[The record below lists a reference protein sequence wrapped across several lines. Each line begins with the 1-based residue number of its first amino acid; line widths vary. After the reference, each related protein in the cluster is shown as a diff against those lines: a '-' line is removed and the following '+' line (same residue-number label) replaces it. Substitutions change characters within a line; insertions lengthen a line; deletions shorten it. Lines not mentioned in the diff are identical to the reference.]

1 MNQELEKL
9 IDIAI
14 VGGNISEGKKDFLVK
29 KATELG
35 VDLAELEM
43 VINAKLFQKNQNF
56 EQSQSKIFSE
66 KIGKIEKCTVC
77 NAIVNPL
84 ELKCNACGNEIKRN
98 LSNQNLIEFLN
109 KINALSSSKKNE
121 TSEKVELITH
131 YPVSNNKEDLFEFL
145 TICIPQIEKI
155 GRLQYKYEK
164 KINTAWLLKSRQ
176 LLIKAKGLF
185 KDDLE
190 FIEKINEHEI
200 KVEKRI
206 KAIKRHSIIQT
217 ILIVLIFIVVAFLS
231 FKYAPK
237 YFEKK
242 SSYDLFVDS
251 VNSLYGGKFNEFK
264 KSSNY
269 QSFNIMLKDIYCSNY
284 YDKTLKARIEE
295 FNNSCKTGSDIKFF
309 GLALSQNLDYNSERE
324 IADKYIDTTL
334 ALNPNFAFAYNFR
347 GEMLYEI
354 AHYNVYHDLNKS
366 KIAADSAFNYFNKAI
381 SLQQDCWKFY
391 FNRARVYAIRKSP
404 SDALNDIMTA
414 LKLKPDDIELLFYR
428 AMYLVALDGSGRDWC
443 SDFNDLKKHKDFEL
457 LYEEHWGELDKV
469 FEVCSDKKSYYFSY
483 DF

>member
-98 LSNQNLIEFLN
+98 LSNQKLIEFLN

-145 TICIPQIEKI
+145 TICIPQIEKVEI
-155 GRLQYKYEK
+155 IQNKYEK

-269 QSFNIMLKDIYCSNY
+269 QSFNIKLKDIYCSNY
-284 YDKTLKARIEE
+284 YDNTLKARIEE
-295 FNNSCKTGSDIKFF
+295 FNNSCTDASDIKFF
-309 GLALSQNLDYNSERE
+309 GIALSQNLNYKSEKE
-324 IADKYIDTTL
+324 LADKYIDTTL

-347 GEMLYEI
+347 GELLSRI
-354 AHYNVYHDLNKS
+354 NV
-366 KIAADSAFNYFNKAI
+366 DSGFYYFNKAI
-381 SLQQDCWKFY
+381 SLRQDCWKFY
-391 FNRARVYAIRKSP
+391 FNRAKVYAKRKSP

-414 LKLKPDDIELLFYR
+414 LKLNPNDIHLLFYR
-428 AMYLVALDGSGRDWC
+428 AMYLIALDGSGRDWC
-443 SDFNDLKKHKDFEL
+443 SDFNELKKHKDFEL
-457 LYEEHWGELDKV
+457 LYEEHWVELDKV
-469 FEVCSDKKSYYFSY
+469 FEVCNDKKSYYFSY
-483 DF
+483 DFN